1 MGGQKNGKS
10 KERTK
15 KPETVRAITVRG
27 FKSISEE
34 RTVEIR
40 PLTLL
45 AGANSS
51 GKSSLMQPLLLLKQ
65 TLEAPY
71 DPGAI
76 ALDGANVKFT
86 SAYEALSRTTQ
97 KGSCKTFQIGIHTG
111 PDESVTLEYAACENQ
126 RFDIE
131 SMIWRRKSYE
141 QKFFLGMDVEK
152 KHLPFAFP
160 EPPPDIDLQFSV
172 QRSRCFLEIG
182 IAFKRKQNEKDFV
195 SIDAITPFPSFAL
208 GNLIHLP
215 GLRGNPE
222 RVYRVAAVGSR
233 FPGRFENYTASVIA
247 HWQESGE
254 QKILDKASGD
264 LKKLG
269 LTWKV
274 AAKSVNATQVEI
286 QVGRQRVRGDDDD
299 LVNISDVGLGVSQ
312 TLPVIVALH
321 VAQPGQLVYLEQP
334 EIHLHPRAQWKMAE
348 VLAAAAKRGVRV
360 IAETHSAV
368 LLLGVQTLV
377 AEGKLPP
384 ELVKLHWFTKRR
396 DGVTDIVGADLDAA
410 GAFGDWPEDF
420 GDVSMRAE
428 SRYLDAAELQ
438 RYKKK
443 HARKK
448 SEEVKAT
455 GD

>member
-1 MGGQKNGKS
+1 MGVQKNGKK
-10 KERTK
+10 KEKPK
-15 KPETVRAITVRG
+15 KPETVTGITVRG

-86 SAYEALSRTTQ
+86 SAYEALSRNA
-97 KGSCKTFQIGIHTG
+97 KKESCKTFQIGIHTG
-111 PDESVTLEYAACENQ
+111 PDESVTLEYVGRDNG
-126 RFDIE
+126 RFEIE
-131 SMIWRRKSYE
+131 SMTWREGSWE
-141 QKFFLGMDVEK
+141 QKLFLGMDAK
-152 KHLPFAFP
+152 KISPPLIP
-160 EPPPDIDLQFSV
+160 EFSKMFESECSV
-172 QRSRCFLEIG
+172 HRNRCFLDMDVSLRRRED
-182 IAFKRKQNEKDFV
+182 EKVKISVKMSFGWN
-195 SIDAITPFPSFAL
+195 PS
-208 GNLIHLP
+208 GLIHLP

-222 RVYRVAAVGSR
+222 RMYHVAAVGPL
-233 FPGRFENYTASVIA
+233 FPGRFENYTASVLA
-247 HWQESGE
+247 HWQENGN
-254 QKILDKASGD
+254 QKTLDKVSED

-274 AAKSVNATQVEI
+274 TAKSVNATQVEI
-286 QVGRQRVRGDDDD
+286 QVGRQRTRGDDDD

-312 TLPVIVALH
+312 TLPVVVALH

-384 ELVKLHWFTKRR
+384 ELVKLHWFTKRP
-396 DGVTDIVGADLDAA
+396 DGVTDIVGADLDEA

-420 GDVSMRAE
+420 GDVSLTAE

-438 RYKKK
+438 RYKKN

-448 SEEVKAT
+448 SEEIEAT